1 MYLAGSYAYLDLKD
15 DSLAEGDRAMMYS
28 PFYTPDFSSLA
39 CLSFWYHIDDKDVGS
54 INAYVWPRYGNLSET
69 LWTISGNRADNWWYA
84 GVTMMSEES
93 FQAVIEGVVGSG
105 SLGGITIDDVAIE
118 SGACDPRGHCSFEK
132 NACSWQSLADDG
144 DDDEVPW
151 LRKSGRIVSSITG
164 PTTDHTTGSREG
176 YYMNV
181 DATGTNPGDRA
192 TLFSEVFDP
201 ADSCFTFWYHMKGY
215 GSVNLTASY
224 LQFDPPTEYDPVV
237 MLTVMDGQGDLWQY
251 GQFDITSNT
260 EFQVVLQVT
269 IGEGGNTDVAVDD
282 TALYTT
288 GVCGTPHP
296 LKCDFEDGE
305 CDYMNGGVLWRR
317 IQGSTPSLY
326 TGPSFDH
333 TLNSAAGYFM
343 YLEAS
348 TGAAGDSATLTSPA
362 VEPGTYCLQFWYH
375 MFGSAMGS
383 LNVHIQPNG
392 TTSRSLAWSHSGDS
406 DDVWHSG
413 TVDLVQLDVFQVVY
427 EAVRGTSY
435 TSDIS
440 IDDLD
445 LTEGACPATQEC
457 NFQLSSICGYTQ
469 ELSLDDFDWSRGA
482 GGTGTGGTGP
492 TLDHTY
498 DSPTG
503 YFMYI
508 EASLHID
515 CNFESGFCLW
525 ENAQTGDYSDWV
537 RLAGRTSTGGT
548 GPTVDHTLGTA
559 AGFYIYFESN
569 YAQPGY
575 TAVLYSAPLHVMDP
589 NVCLT
594 FWYHMYGSTIGELS
608 FMFEDFTTGQQA
620 YGWRMTGL
628 QIPNED
634 TWLPGKV
641 GLADYF
647 SGNITIPPEGEELL
661 VLIIAS
667 LGDYSYGD
675 IALDDMLVEYES
687 CSFSPDEADP
697 NNQDTVFCDFEYNM
711 CGWKQ
716 DTDDNFDWVRRK
728 GSTPS
733 SNTGPLVDHT
743 TGSGFYMYFEA
754 SQGSGG
760 STARVR
766 SSPLASTPE
775 GACISFWLHMFG
787 QSMGTLKVSLYNS
800 LGEEEVVWKQE
811 GTLQNMWLYRHIT
824 LHVDYKYEIAFEAVR
839 GYGWSGDMAVDDIE
853 YDATSTCPELVWCTF
868 EEERC
873 DWGNVFSGDNM
884 DWVLYSGSTP
894 SGSTGPTNDHTLK
907 NENGHYI
914 YIEAS
919 SSGDGHTALFDST
932 YVDARLDGCFTFWY
946 HMYGQDTGTL
956 RVYQTI
962 YPETDRKEIWSKAGE
977 QGNTW
982 LLAEVDTTAGSYHK
996 FTFEGVDGMNYAG
1009 DIAIDDIEYR
1019 ENACDYVAPP
1029 TTPAPT
1035 PTPYQF
1041 SPWDCTFE
1049 DQTLCS
1055 WTQGTNDDFDWQL
1068 QSGSTPSVGTGPPA
1082 DHTTQTINGYYVV
1095 IDASSAGE
1103 NQRARL
1109 YSDDITEGE
1118 HKCLAFWYHMY
1129 GAHVG
1134 DLTVG
1139 YGDTDGTPDGA
1150 VIWSMSGTQ
1159 DYSWTIGLVSFTAT
1173 DDHPKVYFEAT
1184 ATAGN
1189 QGDIALDDIF
1199 VLDGYCPPQVF
1210 CDFTADDSCGYQN
1223 DDTDELDW
1231 KRDRAFGSFG
1241 NRPLYDH
1248 TSGAAEGFYMIISP
1262 NNRISLGDSGRLLS
1276 PSYSRPFG
1284 GTSCARF
1291 WYMISDTFGTFT
1303 VEALYSEDGSLIP
1316 TGHYKKYTDPTN
1328 RFWTQG
1334 TLEVTSDYDN
1344 IFSFEL
1350 TVDTLDSS
1358 GEYVAIDDV
1367 MVLSVACT
1375 EQLATCDFE
1384 TDMCDWA
1391 NTQNGDEL
1399 DWLRHTGST
1408 DSQDT
1413 GPLTDHTTGTIS
1425 GWYMYIDSGLGARG
1439 SRARLESSSIE
1450 VPNSAVCF
1458 SLWYHMKCADDS
1470 LSTIFISWE
1479 TAWQVNTITSISAS
1493 SDDLW
1498 IYRQMNFYVTE
1509 QYKMLIEGVLAES
1522 DTCDIAIDDLY
1533 LFNGVCSGT
1542 ATPAPPFECDS
1553 GDEQVDG
1560 DKVCDM
1566 YSDCTDDSDE
1576 ASCGTCTFESNPCN
1590 YTSDPDGL
1598 LPWIW
1603 QGVGSGTPPPNLLVP
1618 SDDFDGS
1625 AGSYMVV
1632 DNTQTPKAGAE
1643 YARLVSPE
1651 IKGVSSGCSIQLWYY
1666 LSGSDELKVS
1676 YKTSPTEE
1684 TILYRAAT
1692 PIQGS
1697 WQAELFTVGRIRNPF
1712 QFHFLGKPH
1721 ETAPDG
1727 VIAVSDVRLFA
1738 CSFPNKEA
1746 TCQGTDFTC
1755 SNKGCIFDE
1764 DVCNFDDDCGD
1775 YSDEFI
1781 CDAYTARCNFEVDQC
1796 AYTNHPTSQFM
1807 WYRMSAAIIPDH
1819 LYAPTR
1825 DHTTNSVGGFYMVA
1839 DFLLM
1844 NEIGDSAILVS
1855 PTFQATGL
1863 VGSCQMRFFL
1873 FGHGSDRGIVN
1884 IYTRTETYGVWT
1896 LVESYANFF
1905 FDSYSYFTESVS
1917 AGNSDFQVVIQAVA
1931 TTGPNAAIAI
1941 DDISFEN
1948 CPLASNPLPHGSTTP
1963 VPTTLAPCPVS
1974 TDFQCGDGQCVSQ
1987 GLVCDFKEHCTN
1999 GMDEKICDLIYSRCK
2014 VSKPAQVRQCPY
2026 LSKEAISTQ

>member
-1 MYLAGSYAYLDLKD
+1 
-15 DSLAEGDRAMMYS
+15 
-28 PFYTPDFSSLA
+28 
-39 CLSFWYHIDDKDVGS
+39 
-54 INAYVWPRYGNLSET
+54 
-69 LWTISGNRADNWWYA
+69 
-84 GVTMMSEES
+84 
-93 FQAVIEGVVGSG
+93 
-105 SLGGITIDDVAIE
+105 
-118 SGACDPRGHCSFEK
+118 
-132 NACSWQSLADDG
+132 
-144 DDDEVPW
+144 
-151 LRKSGRIVSSITG
+151 
-164 PTTDHTTGSREG
+164 
-176 YYMNV
+176 
-181 DATGTNPGDRA
+181 
-192 TLFSEVFDP
+192 
-201 ADSCFTFWYHMKGY
+201 
-215 GSVNLTASY
+215 
-224 LQFDPPTEYDPVV
+224 
-237 MLTVMDGQGDLWQY
+237 
-251 GQFDITSNT
+251 
-260 EFQVVLQVT
+260 
-269 IGEGGNTDVAVDD
+269 
-282 TALYTT
+282 
-288 GVCGTPHP
+288 
-296 LKCDFEDGE
+296 
-305 CDYMNGGVLWRR
+305 
-317 IQGSTPSLY
+317 
-326 TGPSFDH
+326 
-333 TLNSAAGYFM
+333 
-343 YLEAS
+343 
-348 TGAAGDSATLTSPA
+348 
-362 VEPGTYCLQFWYH
+362 
-375 MFGSAMGS
+375 
-383 LNVHIQPNG
+383 
-392 TTSRSLAWSHSGDS
+392 
-406 DDVWHSG
+406 
-413 TVDLVQLDVFQVVY
+413 
-427 EAVRGTSY
+427 
-435 TSDIS
+435 
-440 IDDLD
+440 
-445 LTEGACPATQEC
+445 
-457 NFQLSSICGYTQ
+457 
-469 ELSLDDFDWSRGA
+469 
-482 GGTGTGGTGP
+482 
-492 TLDHTY
+492 
-498 DSPTG
+498 
-503 YFMYI
+503 
-508 EASLHID
+508 
-515 CNFESGFCLW
+515 
-525 ENAQTGDYSDWV
+525 
-537 RLAGRTSTGGT
+537 
-548 GPTVDHTLGTA
+548 
-559 AGFYIYFESN
+559 
-569 YAQPGY
+569 
-575 TAVLYSAPLHVMDP
+575 
-589 NVCLT
+589 
-594 FWYHMYGSTIGELS
+594 MYGSAIGELS
-608 FMFEDFTTGQQA
+608 FVFEDFTTGRQA

-647 SGNITIPPEGEELL
+647 SGNITIPPEGEEVL

-716 DTDDNFDWVRRK
+716 DTDDNYDWIRRM

-733 SNTGPLVDHT
+733 TNTGPISDHT
-743 TGSGFYMYFEA
+743 TASGFYMYFEA
-754 SQGSGG
+754 SQGSAG

-766 SSPLASTPE
+766 TSPLASTPE

-800 LGEEEVVWKQE
+800 LGEEEVIWKQE

-839 GYGWSGDMAVDDIE
+839 GYGWSGDMAIDDIE
-853 YDATSTCPELVWCTF
+853 YDATSTCPELDECSFETDTCGWTQEVALDDFDWSRARGREHREIPLDKTTGLDSGYYMWLDTDREDGQFAYLYSPTYSLTSLPHCLRFWYYHDTEGALTVHTRRGGQYSEALWQAPPDKLVGWQQGSLSVTDTNSYQVAFKGTVGSIRNSLMAIDEVSVKTGACTPPLWCTF

-907 NENGHYI
+907 NVNGHYI

-919 SSGDGHTALFDST
+919 SAGDGYTALFDST

-962 YPETDRKEIWSKAGE
+962 YPETEAIEIWSKAGE
-977 QGNTW
+977 QGNAW

-996 FTFEGVDGMNYAG
+996 FTFEGVDGLNYAG

-1248 TSGAAEGFYMIISP
+1248 TSGAAEGFYMMISP

-1276 PSYSRPFG
+1276 PSYTRPFG

-1450 VPNSAVCF
+1450 VPNSMVCF
-1458 SLWYHMKCADDS
+1458 SLWYHMKCADNS

-1542 ATPAPPFECDS
+1542 ATPAPPFQCDS

-1576 ASCGTCTFESNPCN
+1576 AFCGTCTFESNPCN

-1676 YKTSPTEE
+1676 YKTSVTEE

-1746 TCQGTDFTC
+1746 SCQGTDFTC

-1764 DVCNFDDDCGD
+1764 DVCNFADDCGD
-1775 YSDEFI
+1775 YSDEFV

-1905 FDSYSYFTESVS
+1905 LDSYSYFTESVS

-1948 CPLASNPLPHGSTTP
+1948 CPLASNPLPQGSTTP

-1987 GLVCDFKEHCTN
+1987 DLVCDFKEHCTN
-1999 GMDEKICDLIYSRCK
+1999 GMDEKICGACEFDDENLCGSESFGWQRIQAGEDPDYPPADHFDDYSSKRDLPRFLGVLFNLGGSMTPDLTINNSY
-2014 VSKPAQVRQCPY
+2014 
-2026 LSKEAISTQ
+2026 IM